1 VSYLVSQSNL
11 VIQPVSYYFTYFTW
25 LRLVWHRNPELHW
38 SSGDHVVN
46 HSTSINSAE
55 LSSTWGDCLG
65 GASVSCPRQAWRFGR
80 DLDMVPKK
88 TRVEDGSIMYYL
100 LYQYTNIL
108 QTSSDF
114 EVTKGW
120 SYGSYIDLISMKYVE
135 VALFVSTLLQ
145 DGGCAGAGWGRC
157 G

>member
-1 VSYLVSQSNL
+1 M
-11 VIQPVSYYFTYFTW
+11 SYYFTYFTW
-25 LRLVWHRNPELHW
+25 LRFLFDIGTH
-38 SSGDHVVN
+38 SGDHVVN
-46 HSTSINSAE
+46 HSTSINRR
-55 LSSTWGDCLG
+55 LSSAPPEVIALVERASRVPDRHGDLLG
-65 GASVSCPRQAWRFGR
+65 IWPWCR
-80 DLDMVPKK
+80 KK

-135 VALFVSTLLQ
+135 VALFVSTLF
-145 DGGCAGAGWGRC
+145 AGRRLRRC
-157 G
+157 RLRPMRIVRHWWMSSQRHAPW